1 MEKFKLTEQAI
12 KEIEDYFN
20 SVTFP
25 HEAEGGIIAA
35 YESLSNL
42 NCLVGE
48 EDAGECM
55 SNNRGI
61 QTALWNYHNLIKA
74 CLAEPR

>member
-20 SVTFP
+20 SVIFP
-25 HEAEGGIIAA
+25 HEAEEDIIEA
-35 YESLSNL
+35 YESLSKL
-42 NCLVGE
+42 NCLVGV

-55 SNNRGI
+55 CYNRGI